1 MKFNYIAIE
10 REYASGGSEIG
21 KKVSELLDIPC
32 YGREILEITAKRH
45 NVSVEY
51 IEELEEN
58 TSGSFLYSLYRM
70 SDMTGSPTASETV
83 NVEEIN
89 VIRELAGNGPA
100 VFVGRSAAVAL
111 YQKYPVL
118 KVLVHASEEFRE
130 KRAHDIYGIEKN
142 NLKSVIKSYDKRR
155 AAYYKANFGREWKD
169 YGGYDLVLNSSVLG
183 TDKCAAAIAECA
195 R

>member
-21 KKVSELLDIPC
+21 RKVSEILHIPC
-32 YGREILEITAKRH
+32 YGREIVELTAKRR

-70 SDMTGSPTASETV
+70 SDVTGSPTESEAV

-111 YQKYPVL
+111 HQKYNVL
-118 KVLVHASEEFRE
+118 KVFVHASEEFRE
-130 KRAHDIYGIEKN
+130 KRASEVYGIEKSSV
-142 NLKSVIKSYDKRR
+142 KSVIRSYDKRR

-169 YGGYDLVLNSSVLG
+169 YGSYDLVLDSSVLG
-183 TDKCAAAIAECA
+183 TDKCAAAIAQCA